1 VKTARRA
8 PASLPP
14 RAFSPRPIRL
24 GPNLYVAHTQPGF
37 ESIAWSEIAARVPNA
52 RWIAART
59 VGDRAGMTI
68 FAAPKPE
75 PLARLRTAEDL
86 FALVGYRQ
94 CDCSDALQTVLAS
107 ARGAPFLDE
116 GLGARTRL
124 VAGSRSGRRLGFRVV
139 ARLTGEHDFRRVD
152 FQRAVERGVLERG
165 DHNFR
170 LADDDSADVELWATL
185 LGREFLLALRLTDE
199 RTRHREYKVAH
210 RPASLRPSVAAAL
223 ALLSEPSDT
232 DVVLD
237 PFCGAGTVLIER
249 AYLGRY
255 RNLIGSDRDADA
267 IEAARANVGARYKP
281 IELHSWDA
289 AALPLGD
296 ATVSKV
302 VANLPWGVRS
312 GTPAEN
318 RKRYARWLDEMYR
331 VLAPNGKMVLL
342 TAETRLMHELRVRG
356 AIAPERVLHVTVLGR
371 SAAVYVCTKK

>member
-1 VKTARRA
+1 MKNARRA
-8 PASLPP
+8 PASPPP

-37 ESIAWSEIAARVPNA
+37 ESVAWSEIAARVPNA

-68 FAAPKPE
+68 FAAPRPE
-75 PLARLRTAEDL
+75 PLARLRAAEDL

-94 CDCSDALQTVLAS
+94 CDGSDALETVLAS

-116 GLGARTRL
+116 GLAARTRL

-152 FQRAVERGVLERG
+152 FQRAVERGVIERG

-223 ALLSEPSDT
+223 ALVSEPRDD

-249 AYLGRY
+249 AHLGRY

-267 IEAARANVGARYKP
+267 IEAARANVGTRYKP

-302 VANLPWGVRS
+302 VTNLPWGVRS
-312 GTPAEN
+312 GTPGEN
-318 RKRYARWLDEMYR
+318 RKRYARWLDEMNR
-331 VLAPNGKMVLL
+331 VVAPNGKMVLL

-371 SAAVYVCTKK
+371 PAAVYVCPKK